1 MSVAACTV
9 LALTAGA
16 IPIVAQTQA
25 DLIETWIEYRDR
37 SHRACR
43 KDDARD
49 GPRMAAGNGTERN
62 EPRNQS
68 ARKSLS
74 KVKGRN
80 TMLAFLQKDCCRQ
93 SCL

>member
-1 MSVAACTV
+1 MSKKLTSIGHHIWAKKPPKYKV

-43 KDDARD
+43 KDNTRD
-49 GPRMAAGNGTERN
+49 GPRMAVGNGTE
-62 EPRNQS
+62 
-68 ARKSLS
+68 
-74 KVKGRN
+74 
-80 TMLAFLQKDCCRQ
+80 
-93 SCL
+93 